1 MPKVRPTQTPQWPR
15 QPRTAVDK
23 EGGVCGEAKAIQEPL
38 GGEWV
43 VGNLRKSQGPPELE
57 PLVVSPKVAKYLLG
71 IGTTKLWELIR
82 AGELE
87 SYLDG
92 ASRRITLASIKARV
106 ARQLAAAQPVDGSNR
121 RESIHKAAARSV
133 AARKAKG
140 KRPGEAFKRRPN
152 PTPTSPPTNVPETK
166 RCGGPEDGENR

>member
-1 MPKVRPTQTPQWPR
+1 MPKVPAAQTPQWPR
-15 QPRTAVDK
+15 PPRTAMDTAD
-23 EGGVCGEAKAIQEPL
+23 GVCGEAKSNRQPDSDER
-38 GGEWV
+38 V
-43 VGNLRKSQGPPELE
+43 VGNPRTSQGPPDLE
-57 PLVVSPKVAKYLLG
+57 PLVVSPKMAKHLLC

-92 ASRRITLASIKARV
+92 TSRRITLASIKARV
-106 ARQLAAAQPVDGSNR
+106 ARQLAAAQPIDGSNR

-140 KRPGEAFKRRPN
+140 KRPDEAFKRRPS
-152 PTPTSPPTNVPETK
+152 PTPTSPPTNAPETK
-166 RCGGPEDGENR
+166 RSGGPADGESR

>member
-1 MPKVRPTQTPQWPR
+1 MPKVPAAQTPQWPR
-15 QPRTAVDK
+15 PPRSAIDTAD
-23 EGGVCGEAKAIQEPL
+23 GVCGEAKATPQPPGDEW
-38 GGEWV
+38 GG
-43 VGNLRKSQGPPELE
+43 GNPRTSQGPPELE

-71 IGTTKLWELIR
+71 IGTTKLWELIGT
-82 AGELE
+82 GELE

-106 ARQLAAAQPVDGSNR
+106 ARQLAAAQLVDGSNR

-140 KRPGEAFKRRPN
+140 KRPGEAFKRRPS
-152 PTPTSPPTNVPETK
+152 PTPTSPPTNAPCLGLEPGL
-166 RCGGPEDGENR
+166 C

>member
-1 MPKVRPTQTPQWPR
+1 MPKVPAAQTPQWLRPPR
-15 QPRTAVDK
+15 VAIETED
-23 EGGVCGEAKAIQEPL
+23 GVRGKAEAIPEPL
-38 GGEWV
+38 GDERF
-43 VGNLRKSQGPPELE
+43 VGNPPKSQGPPELE

-140 KRPGEAFKRRPN
+140 KRPGEAFKRRPS

-166 RCGGPEDGENR
+166 RCGAPEDGENR